1 MTNKLGKIVFGV
13 FIISMLTFSNVM
25 ASPIEK
31 LPESEDYDEI
41 YLLQDDILRFVNGGP
56 VSGTGTRD
64 AIESDIDFQN
74 AIKEYLDPQFIVD
87 QVTSYEDAIELLNSS
102 IYMWII
108 PVRVDGFLYEAC
120 VSKPNDGNANWRMDM
135 VYVSQK
141 DSYTLAEQLG
151 QSLEKNNIDPDSYE
165 FKLIGGMYPIRY
177 PVFLA
182 MNEQGIKYLIPA
194 KSSATVAITDSS
206 QKPSTRSAETDTG
219 FGVMESGED
228 GFTAYD
234 YSKVI
239 AAKITASPIGSGT
252 GGAVIDLG
260 QARIPYKESFTFFG
274 ISIVCLLIIG
284 IRYRKKYVS

>member
-41 YLLQDDILRFVNGGP
+41 YLLKDDILRFVNGGP
-56 VSGTGTRD
+56 VSETGTRD

-87 QVTSYEDAIELLNSS
+87 QVTSYEDSIELLNSS

-120 VSKPNDGNANWRMDM
+120 ISKLNDGNGNWRMDM
-135 VYVSQK
+135 VYVSQEG
-141 DSYTLAEQLG
+141 SYTLSEQLG

-165 FKLIGGMYPIRY
+165 FKLIGG
-177 PVFLA
+177 
-182 MNEQGIKYLIPA
+182 
-194 KSSATVAITDSS
+194 ITQLDIQYFS
-206 QKPSTRSAETDTG
+206 
-219 FGVMESGED
+219 
-228 GFTAYD
+228 
-234 YSKVI
+234 
-239 AAKITASPIGSGT
+239 
-252 GGAVIDLG
+252 L
-260 QARIPYKESFTFFG
+260 
-274 ISIVCLLIIG
+274 
-284 IRYRKKYVS
+284 